1 MFRAPTNTPPPPAP
15 RGGPGPATLMAE
27 MTETEAAVLAIGA
40 IFALGFV
47 ILTLPT
53 GLFFGWLA
61 KKYEVAR

>member
-1 MFRAPTNTPPPPAP
+1 
-15 RGGPGPATLMAE
+15 